1 MPNALR
7 AFVAILIPE
16 GVKRAVAQVQ
26 GELRRVVPAHSV
38 RWTPPEQFHLTLK
51 FLGDIDAQQ
60 VERLILGLRQ
70 ACQPFPPLELSLGQI
85 GFFPHPRRPRVVW
98 LGVQDAGQRLASLER
113 AVEGAVVQC
122 EVTQADA
129 GDHAHGRLIGLPDDR
144 GETTGESPAKPAKEF
159 IGHLTL
165 GRIKSL
171 SPREAERLAQIAD
184 QVVAFEFASC
194 TADHIH
200 LMQSQLSPSG
210 AKHTSLAAIDFA
222 G

>member
-7 AFVAILIPE
+7 LFVAILIPD
-16 GVKRAVAQVQ
+16 GVKSAVAQVQ
-26 GELRRVVPAHSV
+26 GELRRVVPAGSV

-51 FLGDIDAQQ
+51 FLGDVDAQQ
-60 VERLILGLRQ
+60 VERLSLGLRQ
-70 ACQPFPPLELSLGQI
+70 ACQPCPPLELSLGQI

-98 LGVQDAGQRLASLER
+98 LGVRDAGQHLASLER
-113 AVEGAVVQC
+113 AVEAAVIQC
-122 EVTQADA
+122 ELTQADD
-129 GDHAHGRLIGLPDDR
+129 GDHADGRLPELRDER
-144 GETTGESPAKPAKEF
+144 GETTREPPAKPAKEF

-184 QVVAFEFASC
+184 RVVPFEFASC
-194 TADHIH
+194 TANHIH
-200 LMQSQLSPSG
+200 LMLSELSPSG
-210 AKHTSLAAIDFA
+210 AKHTSLAAIDLA